1 MTTAP
6 LGRMLRVYRASQDI
20 SQKVLAETIGIE
32 AATLCRIED
41 GKTGDQKTVGL
52 VIAWILGATS

>member
-6 LGRMLRVYRASQDI
+6 LGKMLRVYRASQDI
-20 SQKVLAETIGIE
+20 SQKDLAADIGIE

-41 GKTGDQKTVGL
+41 GKTGDQHTIGKI
-52 VIAWILGATS
+52 IAWLLGIS

>member
-6 LGRMLRVYRASQDI
+6 LGKMLRVYRASQDI
-20 SQKVLAETIGIE
+20 SQKVLARDIGIE

-41 GKTGDQKTVGL
+41 GKTGDQITIGKIIVWL
-52 VIAWILGATS
+52 LGATS